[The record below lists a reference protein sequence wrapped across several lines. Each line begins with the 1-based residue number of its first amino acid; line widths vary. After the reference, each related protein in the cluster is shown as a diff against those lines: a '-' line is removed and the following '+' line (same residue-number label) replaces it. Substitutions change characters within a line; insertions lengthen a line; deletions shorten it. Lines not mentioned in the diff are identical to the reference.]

1 MGSIP
6 AELRLETDRV
16 LLRPVAMD
24 DFDPFLALAQQDKD
38 MWKYFSLNLADKI
51 GLKKWMDTAVA
62 ERETGTRRPF
72 TIIDK
77 KTKQI
82 AGSSSLGNIS
92 YHDLR
97 VEIGWS
103 WLGRDFRSSGVNFN
117 AKYAMM
123 RYAFDELN
131 FERVEFKTDVLNE
144 RAKQGLRKIGARDE
158 GVLRSHM
165 TMWNNRRRDS
175 IYFSVLKNEWPQLK
189 ETIFKEISGYASH

>member
-1 MGSIP
+1 MGNIP
-6 AELRLETDRV
+6 PELKLETDRV
-16 LLRPVAMD
+16 LLRPIAID

-38 MWKYFSLNLADKI
+38 MWKYFSLNLADKM

-77 KTKQI
+77 KAKQI

-103 WLGRDFRSSGVNFN
+103 WLGKDFRSSGVNFN

-131 FERVEFKTDVLNE
+131 FERVEFKTDLLNE

-165 TMWNNRRRDS
+165 TMWNDRRRDS
-175 IYFSVLKNEWPQLK
+175 IYFSVLKNEWPHLK